1 MKPIISII
9 LVCFA
14 TLSSGV
20 KTKQKGKR
28 KGSSSSSS
36 RSCEV
41 IDWSS
46 YNYTSV
52 IVGGIGPAPD
62 FIEETTTGRTA
73 ANYTLTF
80 ESKGCGNYIARDV
93 NPDPSPVGLNPEEM
107 PCVGLLSL
115 NEFNSETPFTA
126 SSSLTCSS
134 KLGTTTFEV
143 LTVSED
149 CEALEVQS
157 VFVSADGSE
166 GVYRAIL
173 GASTIEVTDVEGGR
187 KLNRYPRYPL
197 CGSALGSV

>member
-28 KGSSSSSS
+28 KGSSRSS
-36 RSCEV
+36 SCEV

-62 FIEETTTGRTA
+62 FIEETTTSGTA
-73 ANYTLTF
+73 ANYSLTF

-93 NPDPSPVGLNPEEM
+93 NPDPNPAGLNPEEM

-149 CEALEVQS
+149 CEALQVQS

-166 GVYRAIL
+166 GVYRAKL
-173 GASTIEVTDVEGGR
+173 GASTIVAEVADAEGER
-187 KLNRYPRYPL
+187 KLQFNIRSITGL
-197 CGSALGSV
+197 KFC

>member
-1 MKPIISII
+1 M
-9 LVCFA
+9 LVCLA
-14 TLSSGV
+14 PLSSGV
-20 KTKQKGKR
+20 KTRQKR
-28 KGSSSSSS
+28 KREVSSRSSSSSS
-36 RSCEV
+36 SCEV

-46 YNYTSV
+46 YNYTS
-52 IVGGIGPAPD
+52 IFVGGIGSAPG

-93 NPDPSPVGLNPEEM
+93 NPDPNPAGLNPEEM

-149 CEALEVQS
+149 CEALQVQS

-166 GVYRAIL
+166 GVYRAKL
-173 GASTIEVTDVEGGR
+173 GASTIVAEVADAEGER
-187 KLNRYPRYPL
+187 KLQFNIRSITGL
-197 CGSALGSV
+197 KFF

>member
-1 MKPIISII
+1 MKLINLIM
-9 LVCFA
+9 LVCLA
-14 TLSSGV
+14 PLSSGV
-20 KTKQKGKR
+20 KTRQKR
-28 KGSSSSSS
+28 KREVSSRSSSSSS
-36 RSCEV
+36 SCEV

-46 YNYTSV
+46 YNYTS
-52 IVGGIGPAPD
+52 IFVGGIGSAPG

-187 KLNRYPRYPL
+187 KLQRYPL
-197 CGSALGSV
+197 CESALYSA

>member
-1 MKPIISII
+1 MNFINSII
-9 LVCFA
+9 LVCLA

-20 KTKQKGKR
+20 KTRQKR
-28 KGSSSSSS
+28 KSKGSSRSSSSSS
-36 RSCEV
+36 SCEV

-52 IVGGIGPAPD
+52 FVGGIGSAPA
-62 FIEETTTGRTA
+62 FIEETTTSGTA
-73 ANYTLTF
+73 ANYTLAF

-134 KLGTTTFEV
+134 KLGTTTFEA

-187 KLNRYPRYPL
+187 KLQRYPL
-197 CGSALGSV
+197 CESALYSA